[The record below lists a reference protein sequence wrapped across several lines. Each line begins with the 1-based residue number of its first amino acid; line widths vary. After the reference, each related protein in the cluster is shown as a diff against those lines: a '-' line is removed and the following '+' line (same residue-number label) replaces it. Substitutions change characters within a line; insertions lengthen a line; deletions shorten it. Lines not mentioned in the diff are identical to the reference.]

1 MSDTIDRK
9 RQVNVDKLNEEQI
22 QVLIDQLG
30 LKIRNMIDET
40 CDRANQILNVYGMC
54 VKLEVVIQPKDE

>member
-9 RQVNVDKLNEEQI
+9 RQVNIDQLNEEQI

-30 LKIRNMIDET
+30 IKVRTMVDET
-40 CDRANQILNVYGMC
+40 CERANKILNVYGMQL
-54 VKLEVVIQPKDE
+54 KLEVVIQPKE

>member
-9 RQVNVDKLNEEQI
+9 RQVNVDQLNEEQI

-30 LKIRNMIDET
+30 IKVRTMVDET
-40 CDRANQILNVYGMC
+40 CERANKILNVYGMQL
-54 VKLEVVIQPKDE
+54 KLEVVIQPKE